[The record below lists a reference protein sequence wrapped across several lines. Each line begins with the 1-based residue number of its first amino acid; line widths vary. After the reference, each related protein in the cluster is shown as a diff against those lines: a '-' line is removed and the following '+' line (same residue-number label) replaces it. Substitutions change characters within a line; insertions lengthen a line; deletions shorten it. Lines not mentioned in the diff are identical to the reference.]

1 MQVTIPTYVLVAD
14 KGLLRQ
20 RPSMTLNWIIYP
32 YRLFLGESTKMKLFS
47 YTYIVFIY
55 LYIYIYIYITG
66 LFKVL
71 ISH

>member
-47 YTYIVFIY
+47 YTNIEHEYK
-55 LYIYIYIYITG
+55 LYIINI
-66 LFKVL
+66 
-71 ISH
+71 